1 MIHKNLPSNST
12 VLLKVDYNISSLTD
26 TYRILMT
33 KETINQL
40 LVLNNKILL
49 LTHYG
54 RPKNSESE
62 LSTNNLIDV
71 ISNVLETKV
80 VYINQYYNFGLAKNT
95 IENSKSKIFILENTR
110 YSEFESS
117 EDKIQMQNL
126 AKKYASLG
134 SFYIDEAFSVSHR
147 EEVTNTTIKEFL
159 PNAIGQRYK
168 IELLNLNKLKSP
180 AKPFYLYMGGAKVET
195 KLPLIKTLLEKADK
209 VFIGGMICFTFLKA
223 NEKLGNIIPPLFD
236 SYIDETVLNEVC
248 ETLLKYKSK
257 IVLPVDLV
265 YKSVEGKVQA
275 GDTGSLTCNIFCN
288 SIEEA
293 HTIFWN
299 GAFGEVEVPNLDYST
314 KSFIKKLVQPNDCFI
329 IVGGGDT
336 ESILTQNQ
344 KSKLDFVSTGGGATL
359 DYISK
364 L

>member
-1 MIHKNLPSNST
+1 MIHKNFPSNST

-26 TYRILMT
+26 TFRILMT
-33 KETINQL
+33 KETVDQL
-40 LVLNNKILL
+40 LMQNNKILL

-54 RPKNSESE
+54 RPKKSELE
-62 LSTNNLIDV
+62 LSTSNLIEV
-71 ISNVLETKV
+71 ISIILGNKTE
-80 VYINQYYNFGLAKNT
+80 YINQYENFELAKQT
-95 IENSKSKIFILENTR
+95 IDTSKSKIFILENTR

-117 EDKIQMQNL
+117 EDKIQMKNL
-126 AKKYASLG
+126 AKEYSSLG
-134 SFYIDEAFSVSHR
+134 SFFVDEAFSVSHR

-159 PNAIGQRYK
+159 PNTLGQRYK

-180 AKPFYLYMGGAKVET
+180 SKPFYLYMGGAKVET
-195 KLPLIKTLLEKADK
+195 KLPLIRTLLERADK
-209 VFIGGMICFTFLKA
+209 VFIGGMICFTFLRA
-223 NEKLGNIIPPLFD
+223 FEKLGNNIPPLFD
-236 SYIDETVLNEVC
+236 SYVDETVLNEVC
-248 ETLLKYKSK
+248 ETLIKYKSK
-257 IVLPVDLV
+257 IVLPIDLV

-275 GDTGSLTCNIFCN
+275 GDIGSLTCNIFCN
-288 SIEEA
+288 SIDEA

-299 GAFGEVEVPNLDYST
+299 GAFGEVEVPNLDFST